1 MDFSVTDPVSLPAT
15 PGGDFVGSIVS
26 VGKGVTA
33 WKEGDRVAALVRTGG
48 NARYMVLSQDSL
60 VAVPRSVES
69 SEAVA
74 MVSTYMTAYQ
84 SLQKALGKSKSFAG
98 KAVLVTGGI
107 GPVGQA
113 LIQLSFRAGADIV
126 FCTAPDN
133 RHRYV
138 KSVLGAKPLPM
149 EPSKWLPLLEG
160 KIDVVFDS
168 ACQDGF
174 DSPQKA
180 LNSNGK
186 LICLGMYSLLQQET
200 MGAFGAP
207 MSAFWAKTKSQYL
220 MGNTQFYEVWESF
233 QSDPKKFK
241 VRRDGIALHIQIVFS
256 IHARLLDTRLTRK
269 FCLSRSLSPTT
280 IFPTHPP

>member
-15 PGGDFVGSIVS
+15 PGGDFIGSVVS

-48 NARYMVLSQDSL
+48 NARYMILSQDSL

-69 SEAVA
+69 CEAVA

-84 SLQKALGKSKSFAG
+84 SKSFAG

-207 MSAFWAKTKSQYL
+207 MSAFWAKTKAQYL

-241 VRRDGIALHIQIVFS
+241 VRRNGVAVHTQTVCGKHTHVLNTH
-256 IHARLLDTRLTRK
+256 LTHK
-269 FCLSRSLSPTT
+269 NCLSLSLNPHHHSPAV
-280 IFPTHPP
+280 